1 MANPCIKKIVQMPSK
16 KTDEYELLETHFI
29 PEDID
34 FIQDQKTFEKRRKQL
49 INEYEQNINEMKA
62 RNLLPSI

>member
-1 MANPCIKKIVQMPSK
+1 MPSK
-16 KTDEYELLETHFI
+16 KTDEYELLEAHFI

-49 INEYEQNINEMKA
+49 INEYEQNLNEMKA
-62 RNLLPSI
+62 RNLLQSI